1 MAPRGIVAAAVASL
15 FAEELAG
22 HGVAEA
28 AQLRALVFLVI
39 AVTVLVQGLTGAPL
53 AQVLGLRRPSGRGYV
68 IFGASSLG
76 LELGRLLQSS
86 AHTVLFLDAN
96 PRACQ
101 RAGDEGFRVLFGNAV
116 SETTLLRAQLDSRAG
131 CLAVTSNE
139 EVNFLFARRARE
151 EFGAT
156 RTWVAL
162 RRDHATVQ
170 PRMLEKLDARVLFG
184 RARSL
189 DAWNH
194 RLDRDE
200 AVVETWTASRALDWQ
215 DFDSTEGVDARELL
229 LPLAWHRRDEAR
241 VFDDT
246 VRLGPG
252 DRLSVV
258 LRESHRSQAE
268 GWLSDKGLERL
279 PLE

>member
-1 MAPRGIVAAAVASL
+1 
-15 FAEELAG
+15 
-22 HGVAEA
+22 
-28 AQLRALVFLVI
+28 
-39 AVTVLVQGLTGAPL
+39 
-53 AQVLGLRRPSGRGYV
+53 
-68 IFGASSLG
+68 
-76 LELGRLLQSS
+76 
-86 AHTVLFLDAN
+86 
-96 PRACQ
+96 
-101 RAGDEGFRVLFGNAV
+101 
-116 SETTLLRAQLDSRAG
+116 
-131 CLAVTSNE
+131 
-139 EVNFLFARRARE
+139 
-151 EFGAT
+151 
-156 RTWVAL
+156 
-162 RRDHATVQ
+162 
-170 PRMLEKLDARVLFG
+170 MLEKLDARVLFG